1 MFFFNPADRTGF
13 HITHSVPLFP
23 RILEDKIDP
32 VTNLASDYGQSFI
45 CISVRTKANTVM
57 QQIHQN
63 LAASK
68 VYFYKDNTGFSQ
80 APKSASNT
88 AHLGQRL
95 KEALGKAA
103 EGNLSEAL
111 ELAMG
116 IEKSPAKKSASR
128 MFKGLQ
134 GLEPLLLQIPD
145 TPFTMITKPS
155 KFDVNV
161 FSQFL
166 IPGLHS
172 TYPGL
177 PSNFGLA
184 VESWSRPSIPSVC
197 EHSNTNRKVVNVKRV
212 QYGLIGQKVTQD
224 HSKWAIGVDGGEG
237 ILCIGGMNNMESQ
250 AHRGGSFFC
259 LRDSQV
265 WT

>member
-1 MFFFNPADRTGF
+1 MS
-13 HITHSVPLFP
+13 I
-23 RILEDKIDP
+23 K
-32 VTNLASDYGQSFI
+32 
-45 CISVRTKANTVM
+45 TKATTTARA
-57 QQIHQN
+57 IYDA
-63 LAASK
+63 LTEAK
-68 VYFYKDNTGFSQ
+68 VYFYYDNTKFADSVQSGESSIQ
-80 APKSASNT
+80 IP
-88 AHLGQRL
+88 LGQRL

>member
-1 MFFFNPADRTGF
+1 MGTDSA
-13 HITHSVPLFP
+13 
-23 RILEDKIDP
+23 P
-32 VTNLASDYGQSFI
+32 VN
-45 CISVRTKANTVM
+45 
-57 QQIHQN
+57 
-63 LAASK
+63 
-68 VYFYKDNTGFSQ
+68 
-80 APKSASNT
+80 
-88 AHLGQRL
+88 
-95 KEALGKAA
+95 
-103 EGNLSEAL
+103 
-111 ELAMG
+111 
-116 IEKSPAKKSASR
+116 KKTSR

-134 GLEPLLLQIPD
+134 GLEPLLLPIPD

-155 KFDVNV
+155 KFEVGV
-161 FSQFL
+161 FQKFL

-172 TYPGL
+172 AYPTL

-197 EHSNTNRKVVNVKRV
+197 QHSDTSRKVVNVKRV

-224 HSKWAIGVDGGEG
+224 HSKWAIGIDGGEG

-265 WT
+265 WTQFKNLIIETECPNFI